1 MPWSVPEGAASS
13 AHLSPPQLAQLDD
26 HLLGALQFV
35 SLCTCQAHS
44 DQCRTRCDAWVHG
57 PGCCTQACRRRP
69 GCCGG
74 ASPPRAAAALPHAPS
89 RRRAQRRPPPRPGPT
104 APAPKRGA
112 APCPS
117 ARSWGAA
124 RRCCPRP
131 RAASGRAATPLETSL
146 GERDGEAATRRGA
159 AASKRRQCCGSGRSP
174 GATLRHIVRT
184 KRLRSGRPPLACW
197 RISRDAGRG
206 TGCSGGF
213 GGRRRR
219 GRRLTR
225 GADGAFTCAD
235 AGLGRGG
242 SRRLGREGQRGA
254 RGAEHVRRNGRND
267 ALARAAPPP
276 RRRTRSLILHLVLV
290 PACAQRGSDSLR
302 RKRMAVPLRRA
313 NFVKQLFAR
322 VAGRS
327 STRAG
332 SRLAT
337 PGG

>member
-1 MPWSVPEGAASS
+1 MHMPWSVPEGAASS

-35 SLCTCQAHS
+35 SLCTCQTHS
-44 DQCRTRCDAWVHG
+44 DQCRTRSDAWVHG

-74 ASPPRAAAALPHAPS
+74 ASPPRAAAAPPHAPS
-89 RRRAQRRPPPRPGPT
+89 RRRAQRRPPPIIACMFLLFLSRYPRPGPT

-112 APCPS
+112 ASRLP

-124 RRCCPRP
+124 RRCRPRP

-146 GERDGEAATRRGA
+146 GERDGAAATRRGA

-174 GATLRHIVRT
+174 GATLRHST

-213 GGRRRR
+213 CGRRRR
-219 GRRLTR
+219 GRRLAR
-225 GADGAFTCAD
+225 GADGAF
-235 AGLGRGG
+235 
-242 SRRLGREGQRGA
+242 
-254 RGAEHVRRNGRND
+254 
-267 ALARAAPPP
+267 
-276 RRRTRSLILHLVLV
+276 
-290 PACAQRGSDSLR
+290 
-302 RKRMAVPLRRA
+302 
-313 NFVKQLFAR
+313 
-322 VAGRS
+322 
-327 STRAG
+327 
-332 SRLAT
+332 
-337 PGG
+337 